1 MFPKSNTE
9 IGNKFSLTANN
20 QFFFSLLDCA
30 MFKPHC
36 EPIWGGSVAC
46 LERDTAKMVVTS
58 QICARLFPTH
68 PPPDDV
74 IPVSAESAPN
84 VIIISTRFTKMLITI
99 SLTQYHQQR
108 CHHRDHP
115 GPIGSLITSKGIILR
130 KTNLVFFLALTR
142 ALIVTVVCYI

>member
-1 MFPKSNTE
+1 M
-9 IGNKFSLTANN
+9 
-20 QFFFSLLDCA
+20 
-30 MFKPHC
+30 
-36 EPIWGGSVAC
+36 AC

-108 CHHRDHP
+108 CHHHDHP
-115 GPIGSLITSKGIILR
+115 GPIGSLITSKGIILL
-130 KTNLVFFLALTR
+130 KTNLVFFCSDTSSYSDGGLL
-142 ALIVTVVCYI
+142 YIDPQQRPLFEILSISANIFSFSF